1 MATRQEVY
9 MSNQVDNKEQD
20 FAFDASQTTKEIDL
34 RLKDSPEIVQLSREL
49 NIEDSKSIL
58 TFGKSSAEEMSEMA
72 DEILSTMRQTSVED
86 SGRMLVKLNA
96 IMKKFDADDFVEK
109 DQNFLQ
115 KIFSGAKNSIDHL
128 LQKYENMGSEVDKVY
143 VELKTYESDIEE
155 SNANLQTLFNSNI
168 SYYEALQKYV
178 MAGNRILDDL
188 KRNQLVE
195 LREKAAASDD
205 QIDQINLHNMEQAI
219 EMVEQRVYDLELAKN
234 VALQSLP
241 QIKMIQKG
249 NYNLMRKINSAFI
262 VTLPIF
268 KQSLTQAIALK
279 RQSIQAEAMSAL
291 DEKTNELLL
300 RNAENTANQA
310 KLTAQ
315 LSSNSSID
323 VATLES
329 TWNTIIAGIEETKRI
344 QGESKQSRADG
355 IERLE
360 KINREFKEK
369 ANLA

>member
-1 MATRQEVY
+1 
-9 MSNQVDNKEQD
+9 MSNELSTMNEKD
-20 FAFDASQTTKEIDL
+20 FSFDASETTKEIEL
-34 RLKDSPEIVQLSREL
+34 KLKDSPEITALTKDIDI
-49 NIEDSKSIL
+49 NDTKSIL
-58 TFGKSSAEEMSEMA
+58 TFGKASAEEVSELA
-72 DEILSTMRQTSVED
+72 DNILDTMKTTSVED
-86 SGRMLVKLNA
+86 SGRMLTQLNK
-96 IMKKFDADDFVEK
+96 IMEKFDAKDFAEK
-109 DQNFLQ
+109 DQNFLE
-115 KIFSGAKNSIDHL
+115 KLFSGAKNSIDHL
-128 LQKYENMGSEVDKVY
+128 LQKYESMGGEVDKVY
-143 VELKTYESDIEE
+143 VELKSYENEIEQT
-155 SNANLQTLFNSNI
+155 NGKLQSLFDSNI
-168 SYYEALQKYV
+168 AYYETLQKYIF
-178 MAGNRILDDL
+178 AGNRILTQL
-188 KRNQLVE
+188 KDKELVE
-195 LREKAAASDD
+195 LREKAANSTD

-300 RNAENTANQA
+300 RNAENTATQA

-323 VATLES
+323 VETLEN
-329 TWNTIIAGIEETKRI
+329 TWNMIITGIEETKRI
-344 QGESKQSRADG
+344 QLEAKEKRSDG

>member
-1 MATRQEVY
+1 MT
-9 MSNQVDNKEQD
+9 NQLNPTSEKD
-20 FAFDASQTTKEIDL
+20 FDFDAAQTTKEIEL
-34 RLKDSPEIVQLSREL
+34 RLKDSPEIVQLSKDL
-49 NIEDSKSIL
+49 DINDSKSIL
-58 TFGKSSAEEMSEMA
+58 TFGKSSAEEVSALA
-72 DEILSTMRQTSVED
+72 DSILNTMKTSSVED
-86 SGRMLVKLNA
+86 SGRMLTKLNA
-96 IMKKFDADDFVEK
+96 IMEKFDAKDFAEE

-115 KIFSGAKNSIDHL
+115 KLFSGAKKTIDQL
-128 LQKYENMGSEVDKVY
+128 LQKYESMGGEVDKVY
-143 VELKTYESDIEE
+143 VELKTYETEIEQTNE
-155 SNANLQTLFNSNI
+155 NLEMLFKSNI
-168 SYYEALQKYV
+168 SYYEMLQKYV
-178 MAGNRILDDL
+178 LAGNKIVEDL
-188 KRNQLVE
+188 KNNQLIA
-195 LREKAAASDD
+195 LREKAANSSE

-291 DEKTNELLL
+291 DEKTNELLM
-300 RNAENTANQA
+300 RNAENTATQS

-323 VATLES
+323 VETLEK

-344 QGESKQSRADG
+344 QDEAKQSRTEGLA
-355 IERLE
+355 RLE
-360 KINREFKEK
+360 IINREFKEK

>member
-1 MATRQEVY
+1 MP
-9 MSNQVDNKEQD
+9 NQVSETNQQE
-20 FAFDASQTTKEIDL
+20 FEFDATQTTQEIEL
-34 RLKDSPEIVQLSREL
+34 KLKDSPEIVQLAKDLDIS
-49 NIEDSKSIL
+49 DSKSIL
-58 TFGKSSAEEMSEMA
+58 TFGKSSAEEVSELA
-72 DEILSTMRQTSVED
+72 DNILNTMKTTSIED
-86 SGRMLVKLNA
+86 SGRMLTKLNA
-96 IMKKFDADDFVEK
+96 IMEKFDAKDFAEK
-109 DQNFLQ
+109 EQNFLQ
-115 KIFSGAKNSIDHL
+115 KLFSGAKNSIDHL
-128 LQKYENMGSEVDKVY
+128 LQKYESMGGEVDKVY
-143 VELKTYESDIEE
+143 VELKTYETEIEE
-155 SNANLQTLFNSNI
+155 TNQNLEMLFNSNI
-168 SYYEALQKYV
+168 NYYETLQKYV
-178 MAGNRILDDL
+178 LAGNKIITDL
-188 KRNQLVE
+188 KANELVA
-195 LREKAAASDD
+195 LREKAANSKE
-205 QIDQINLHNMEQAI
+205 QIDQVNLHNMEQAI

-291 DEKTNELLL
+291 DEKTNELLM
-300 RNAENTANQA
+300 RNAENTATQA

-323 VATLES
+323 VETLEN
-329 TWNTIIAGIEETKRI
+329 TWNTIIAGIEETKLIQNEAKQKRI
-344 QGESKQSRADG
+344 DG

-360 KINREFKEK
+360 IINQEFKEK